1 MIGFPGLGPRDAGLD
16 ARCPAPFASRV
27 TRLASLILCLAVTA
41 IPAHAQQLDVPVT
54 TFTLPNGL
62 DVIVHED
69 HSAPV
74 VSVNIWYHVGS
85 GRETAG
91 RRGFAHLFEHMM
103 FQGSEHVGDDQH
115 FKYIQEAGGT
125 LNGSTNTDRTNYY
138 ETVPANYLEMVL
150 WLEADRMGWLLPSM
164 TQAKLDNQR
173 DVVKNERRQNYE
185 NRPYGMASIRMGEMM
200 YPDDHPYHWPTI
212 GYQDDLTNASL
223 ADVQAF
229 FRTWYAPN
237 NASLAIAGDVNTAD
251 VRRLVEKYFAGI
263 PRGEPIP
270 DPRPRP
276 AHLDADKRAV
286 LEDRVTLARLD
297 IAWPT
302 VEAWNADEAPLDIL
316 GTILGQGKTSR
327 LYQRMVYK
335 EQAAQSAGAFS
346 SSRELAGTFQV
357 SVTARQG
364 TNLSQMERE
373 VYEEI
378 RRLATDG
385 PTAEE
390 LQAAKNGIESGFVF
404 RLASTLGKANQLN
417 DYNTFRGKANLFNED
432 LARSRAV
439 TAADIKRVA
448 SQYLVNKPK
457 VVLSIVPNGHAD
469 LAAQPTEATP

>member
-1 MIGFPGLGPRDAGLD
+1 MGRTGRTGGFALLAACALLG
-16 ARCPAPFASRV
+16 
-27 TRLASLILCLAVTA
+27 AVRA
-41 IPAHAQQLDVPVT
+41 QAQQLDVPVT

-85 GRETAG
+85 GREVAG

-185 NRPYGMASIRMGEMM
+185 NRPYGMASIRIGELM

-212 GYQDDLTNASL
+212 GYQDDLTKASL
-223 ADVQAF
+223 ADVQQF
-229 FRTWYAPN
+229 FRTCYAPN
-237 NASLAIAGDVNTAD
+237 NASLAIAGDVKTAD

-270 DPRPRP
+270 DVTPRP
-276 AHLDADKRAV
+276 AHLAADKRDV
-286 LEDRVTLARLD
+286 LEDRVTLPRVD
-297 IAWPT
+297 ITWPT
-302 VEAWNADEAPLDIL
+302 VEAWNADEAPLNML
-316 GTILGQGKTSR
+316 ATILGRGKTSR
-327 LYQRMVYK
+327 LYQRMVYH
-335 EQAAQSAGAFS
+335 EQAAQSASAFS

-357 SVTARQG
+357 SVTARNG
-364 TNLSQMERE
+364 SSLSQMERE

-378 RRLATDG
+378 GRLAKDG
-385 PTAEE
+385 PTPDE
-390 LQAAKNGIESGFVF
+390 LAAARNGLESSFVF
-404 RLASTLGKANQLN
+404 RLAGTLGKANQLN
-417 DYNTFRGKANLFNED
+417 DYNTFQGKADLFNQD

-439 TAADIKRVA
+439 TVADIKRVA
-448 SQYLVNKPK
+448 TQYLVNQPK
-457 VVLSIVPNGHAD
+457 VVLSTVPNGHTE
-469 LAAQPTEATP
+469 LAAQPMEAQP

>member
-1 MIGFPGLGPRDAGLD
+1 MMRRMGGVALLATCMLLGAGR
-16 ARCPAPFASRV
+16 AQG
-27 TRLASLILCLAVTA
+27 
-41 IPAHAQQLDVPVT
+41 QQLDVPVT

-62 DVIVHED
+62 EVIVHED

-85 GRETAG
+85 GREIAG

-115 FKYIQEAGGT
+115 FKDIQEAGGT

-185 NRPYGMASIRMGEMM
+185 NRPYGMGSIRIGEMM

-212 GYQDDLTNASL
+212 GYQDDLTKASL
-223 ADVQAF
+223 ADVQQF

-237 NASLAIAGDVNTAD
+237 NASLTIAGDVKAAD
-251 VRRLVEKYFAGI
+251 VCRLVEKYFAGI

-270 DPRPRP
+270 TVTPRPT
-276 AHLDADKRAV
+276 HLDADKRDV
-286 LEDRVTLARLD
+286 LEDRVTLARVD

-302 VEAWNADEAPLDIL
+302 VETWNADEAPLEML
-316 GTILGQGKTSR
+316 ATILGQGKTSR
-327 LYQRMVYK
+327 LYQRMVYH
-335 EQAAQSAGAFS
+335 EQAAQSASAFS
-346 SSRELAGTFQV
+346 NNRELAGTFQV
-357 SVTARQG
+357 SVTAREG
-364 TNLSQMERE
+364 TDLSRMERE

-378 RRLATDG
+378 GRLAREG
-385 PTAEE
+385 PTPDE
-390 LQAAKNGIESGFVF
+390 LEAAKNGVESSFVF
-404 RLASTLGKANQLN
+404 RLASTLGKADRLN
-417 DYNTFRGKANLFNED
+417 SYNTMRGKANLFNED

-448 SQYLVNKPK
+448 ARYLVNQPK
-457 VVLSIVPNGHAD
+457 VVLSIVPNGHTE
-469 LAAQPTEATP
+469 LAAQPMEAQP